1 MLTWLNFQRRKFEIF
16 GNFRGG
22 LNQKRFLKDA
32 LKRNIKIWQSENN
45 SKSIIEIFSLVIEM
59 SHNQVCISRVDSR
72 VEYYQFIKHECYYS
86 IACFQLFAIMKI
98 NVRLESSRTCS
109 CLSCITSK
117 QKVSSPI
124 KGRTPGFPFI
134 RKLTIFGEHP
144 VVFRCA
150 HPIGYGLI
158 FGKDTRKS
166 SEFIFVRP
174 SPRIRKDWKVFLARG
189 SFELQK
195 KLKILNRYR
204 R

>member
-22 LNQKRFLKDA
+22 LNQKGFLKDA
-32 LKRNIKIWQSENN
+32 LKQNIKIWQSENN
-45 SKSIIEIFSLVIEM
+45 SKSIIQIFIMGLVIKM

-124 KGRTPGFPFI
+124 KGRTPGLPFYQKI
-134 RKLTIFGEHP
+134 DYFRGTSGRLP
-144 VVFRCA
+144 VCTPQNLLR
-150 HPIGYGLI
+150 
-158 FGKDTRKS
+158 
-166 SEFIFVRP
+166 
-174 SPRIRKDWKVFLARG
+174 
-189 SFELQK
+189 
-195 KLKILNRYR
+195 
-204 R
+204 